1 VITDRKHLSKKVQDE
16 RDLRMNVSEQDL
28 KRILR
33 DFNARYHALFSAVVS
48 RSGVPIAWELPPD
61 VNVEN
66 VAMLSATILG
76 ASEVIYSGMKA
87 NRPLRVFVE
96 SETSTLIA
104 TGIGERSLLV
114 AMVSGKADGVIAGLE
129 AATNS
134 IRNVL
139 RGQG

>member
-1 VITDRKHLSKKVQDE
+1 
-16 RDLRMNVSEQDL
+16 MNVSEQDL

-87 NRPLRVFVE
+87 TRPLRVLVE

-104 TGIGERSLLV
+104 AGIGERSLLV

>member
-1 VITDRKHLSKKVQDE
+1 
-16 RDLRMNVSEQDL
+16 MNVSEQGL
-28 KRILR
+28 KRTLR
-33 DFNARYHALFSAVVS
+33 AFNARSHASFSAVVS

-114 AMVSGKADGVIAGLE
+114 AMGSGTGGGGSAGVG
-129 AATNS
+129 
-134 IRNVL
+134 
-139 RGQG
+139 G